1 MTRGQVRRRLS
12 VNWWQYLALAL
23 VPLFVINGVFG
34 QGEAILPVLAMPLF
48 IAGVASM
55 FVSLKFFGGYKHG
68 LIATQKALDTPEEP
82 AAWIALAAK
91 RRTAFLVA
99 ALPAWIGAL
108 AVFVGL
114 EAVPLMLLALSTLP
128 FLWNVWRT
136 LRRPAPEVD
145 GVANP
150 WDGHTLEWATTS
162 PAPTYNF
169 EEIPTVASAEPLLDL
184 AAAPGDGGTGTSD
197 GSTT

>member
-1 MTRGQVRRRLS
+1 VTRGQVRRRLS

-34 QGEAILPVLAMPLF
+34 QSEAILPVLAMPLF

-68 LIATQKALDTPEEP
+68 LITTQKALDTPEEP

-108 AVFVGL
+108 AACGL
-114 EAVPLMLLALSTLP
+114 
-128 FLWNVWRT
+128 
-136 LRRPAPEVD
+136 APC
-145 GVANP
+145 
-150 WDGHTLEWATTS
+150 
-162 PAPTYNF
+162 
-169 EEIPTVASAEPLLDL
+169 I
-184 AAAPGDGGTGTSD
+184 
-197 GSTT
+197 